1 MKPPHPLLVVPA
13 FCVVIVVVPW
23 LVFALTSLIG
33 PLFVLGCV
41 GWCLGRVLVLGWRLG
56 RRKEPV
62 DVSISRRARE
72 KARQRQPIERMQER
86 LLQVVHGEHGEH
98 E

>member
-1 MKPPHPLLVVPA
+1 MKPPHPLLVIPA
-13 FCVVIVVVPW
+13 FCVGMVVLPW
-23 LVFALTSLIG
+23 LLFALTSLIG

-41 GWCLGRVLVLGWRLG
+41 LGLGWCLG

-62 DVSISRRARE
+62 DVSLSRRARE
-72 KARQRQPIERMQER
+72 QARQREPFHRMHQR
-86 LLQVVHGEHGEH
+86 LLEAVHGERSGH

>member
-1 MKPPHPLLVVPA
+1 M
-13 FCVVIVVVPW
+13 VVVPW
-23 LVFALTSLIG
+23 LIFALASLIG

-41 GWCLGRVLVLGWRLG
+41 LGLGWCLG

-72 KARQRQPIERMQER
+72 RARQRQPVERMQER
-86 LLQVVHGEHGEH
+86 LLQVVHGKASGH

>member
-13 FCVVIVVVPW
+13 FCVGLVVVPW
-23 LVFALTSLIG
+23 LLFALISLIG
-33 PLFVLGCV
+33 PFFVFGCVLGL
-41 GWCLGRVLVLGWRLG
+41 GWCLG

-72 KARQRQPIERMQER
+72 RARQRQPIDRMQER
-86 LLQVVHGEHGEH
+86 LLQVVHKGQGDE
-98 E
+98 

>member
-13 FCVVIVVVPW
+13 FCVGMVVIPW
-23 LVFALTSLIG
+23 LTFVLANLIG

-41 GWCLGRVLVLGWRLG
+41 LGLGWCLG

-62 DVSISRRARE
+62 DVSLSRRARE

-86 LLQVVHGEHGEH
+86 LLQVVHGKASGHD
-98 E
+98 